1 MADGCRKKCWHSFPE
16 ENNPCHFQVPDLLQ
30 EPPFRQRHLT
40 FSPSSI
46 FYRGI
51 LNYPLSARSV
61 TICIY
66 HIVTTLMHQ
75 VVTPACSQTTG
86 VDQPP
91 APEAQEKGSW
101 LGRTVATIANVCCKI
116 GKAIMYTIKSLL
128 KFLIYASVTPYKY
141 IFNCLTYPF
150 THSKTTPALRQ
161 GPVQKLPQPVK
172 NLEYK
177 VVTDPQRVQDK
188 LKKELC
194 AAERQLT
201 HCPKAFAGD
210 PRAAVYYQGMLGIEL
225 PSDRTHAQIIRR
237 IPPFSGKATIHY
249 EPIPGTQT
257 GIASSQGAR
266 PSMEDAHIA
275 DRFTVMINHMPVE
288 IDITGIFD
296 GHGGSGWSQYA
307 SQHIIRHLKRSLEKW
322 NPDGLNDTGI
332 WNALKWA
339 LVDLD
344 NEGPLIPPGQPAEPF
359 IHELQKSGTTANIAL
374 RINGDLWVINL
385 GDSRAILIDNNGQ
398 TRQISEDAEPD
409 DPRYKHSIEK
419 RGGCVINVNGTPRVN
434 GQLAVARSLGDHS
447 LNGAISARG
456 KVTKIPA
463 GECSR
468 GTLIQVCDGITEVAF
483 SEDIARTV
491 QHQLDQGK
499 PVHVAAAR
507 PVAKAY
513 QAGSGDNMSVMV
525 TQLQPSAPPAG

>member
-1 MADGCRKKCWHSFPE
+1 MADGYRKKCWHSYLE
-16 ENNPCHFQVPDLLQ
+16 GNNPCDFQAPDLRQ
-30 EPPFRQRHLT
+30 ESAFQPKTVDIYPFRILCQ
-40 FSPSSI
+40 I
-46 FYRGI
+46 I
-51 LNYPLSARSV
+51 LNSPPPERSD
-61 TICIY
+61 TACNY
-66 HIVTTLMHQ
+66 HVVPALMHQ
-75 VVTPACSQTTG
+75 VITSACSQTNG
-86 VDQPP
+86 VDCSPE
-91 APEAQEKGSW
+91 PEAKEKVSW
-101 LGRTVATIANVCCKI
+101 LGRTVATIANVCRQV

-141 IFNCLTYPF
+141 IFKCLTYPF
-150 THSKTTPALRQ
+150 TRSKTTPDLRQ

-177 VVTDPQRVQDK
+177 AVTDPERVQDK

-210 PRAAVYYQGMLGIEL
+210 PRAAVYYQGMPGIEL

-237 IPPFSGKATIHY
+237 IPHFSGKATIHY
-249 EPIPGTQT
+249 EPIPCTQT

-266 PSMEDAHIA
+266 PNMEDAHIA

-307 SQHIIRHLKRSLEKW
+307 SQHIIRHLKQSLEKW

-332 WNALKWA
+332 WNALKSA

-434 GQLAVARSLGDHS
+434 GQLAVARSLGDHY

-507 PVAKAY
+507 PLAKAY
-513 QAGSGDNMSVMV
+513 QAGSMDNMSVMV
-525 TQLQPSAPPAG
+525 TRLPLPVPAG